1 MTDEHFSLL
10 QSYKQYLQ
18 LEQNLSPNSIEAYL
32 SDAERFIEMIESDGV
47 KLKEVNYDYLQ
58 YFVASLYDL
67 GIAPRSTARIISGI
81 RSLYRYLLA
90 ENILDT
96 DPSELLETPKLGLH
110 LPEVLTVEEIDAM
123 LAAIDRNKP
132 TALRDQAIIEVLYSC
147 GLRVSELC
155 ELRINQVNLNE
166 AYLKVFGKGR
176 KERLVPMSQS
186 AIDAVEDYL
195 ASEERYTPKRGQ
207 ESFLFLSRM
216 GKAIS
221 RITVFV
227 LIKQLASD
235 AGITK
240 NVSPHTFRHSFATH
254 LLEGGANLQAIRLL
268 LGHEDIGTTAIY
280 THIDKQHLR
289 EVILDHHPRNKVTK

>member
-1 MTDEHFSLL
+1 M
-10 QSYKQYLQ
+10 
-18 LEQNLSPNSIEAYL
+18 
-32 SDAERFIEMIESDGV
+32 
-47 KLKEVNYDYLQ
+47 
-58 YFVASLYDL
+58 
-67 GIAPRSTARIISGI
+67 
-81 RSLYRYLLA
+81 
-90 ENILDT
+90 
-96 DPSELLETPKLGLH
+96 
-110 LPEVLTVEEIDAM
+110 PEVLTVEEIDAM

-221 RITVFV
+221 RITVFA

>member
-18 LEQNLSPNSIEAYL
+18 LEQNLSPNSIDAYL

-90 ENILDT
+90 DNILDT

-132 TALRDQAIIEVLYSC
+132 TAPRDQAIIEVLYSC

-195 ASEERYTPKRGQ
+195 ALEERYTPKRGQ

-235 AGITK
+235 AGISK

-254 LLEGGANLQAIRLL
+254 LLEGGANLQAIRLM